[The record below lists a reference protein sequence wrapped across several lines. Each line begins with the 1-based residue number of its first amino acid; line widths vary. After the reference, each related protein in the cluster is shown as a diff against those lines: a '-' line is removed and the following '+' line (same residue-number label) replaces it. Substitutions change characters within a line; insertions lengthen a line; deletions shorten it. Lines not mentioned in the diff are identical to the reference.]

1 MVRLLLLGLLLI
13 TFGYGLQRGWVE
25 LHWDRVESDL
35 GLPLRNGDGRDL
47 FRSYSKPK
55 QAR

>member
-13 TFGYGLQRGWVE
+13 TFGYGLQHGWVE

-35 GLPLRNGDGRDL
+35 GLPLGNGDGHDL